1 MRNIFL
7 FVVLFVVSVFS
18 LPITAM
24 ASDDVEFEHRVS
36 ELAAGDDI
44 VGLAVGVVRG
54 GEIDMLKTYGVRA
67 VGEDGAIGFG
77 TKFRIASLSKGFAS
91 SLFAQLAV
99 EEKLGLTDKIASYA
113 PAFKL
118 RNTGEASAA
127 TIEDVLSHRLG
138 LPPYAY
144 DNLLEAGINPDT
156 ILQRFGE
163 VKQVCRVGQCYA
175 YQNVGFNMIESAI
188 EAATSETYE
197 DAMMTR
203 IIEPLGLS
211 ETSLG
216 MTHLKE
222 DDDWARSHRRRRGQ
236 NWRVV
241 PVKQPYYSVP
251 AAGGVNAT
259 ITDMSKWAIAQLG
272 HTPDVLSADVR
283 AAIHAPR
290 VVTPAEK
297 RRLRQMPRV
306 RRADYGLGWRIYD
319 YAGET
324 VVTHAGSVEG
334 YSAQIAILPDRD
346 VGLVILTNSRSKDFW
361 SILPTFLDIELGY
374 DTTRSSETEKASVQ

>member
-1 MRNIFL
+1 MRKICL
-7 FVVLFVVSVFS
+7 FVASFVVSGICLWF
-18 LPITAM
+18 PAF
-24 ASDDVEFEHRVS
+24 AADDVEFEHRM
-36 ELAAGDDI
+36 ETLAEGEDI
-44 VGLAVGVVRG
+44 VGLAMGVVRG
-54 GEIDMLKTYGVRA
+54 GEITMLKTYGVRA
-67 VGEDGAIGFG
+67 IGEEEKIGFG
-77 TKFRIASLSKGFAS
+77 TKFRIASLSKGFAA

-99 EEKLGLTDKIASYA
+99 EEKLTLENKIVAYA
-113 PAFKL
+113 PSFRL
-118 RNTGEASAA
+118 RNSGQAGAA

-144 DNLLEAGINPDT
+144 DNLLEAGIDPDT

-175 YQNVGFNMIESAI
+175 YQNVGFNMIAAAI
-188 EAATSETYE
+188 EASTGQSYE
-197 DAMMTR
+197 DAMMAR
-203 IIEPLGLS
+203 IIEPLALS

-216 MTHLKE
+216 MAHLKE
-222 DDDWARSHRRRRGQ
+222 DDDWARPHRRRRGQ

-259 ITDMSKWAIAQLG
+259 ITDMAKWAIVQLG
-272 HTPDVLSADVR
+272 HAPDVLSAEMR

-290 VVTPAEK
+290 VITPAEK

-334 YSAQIAILPDRD
+334 YSAQIAILPDLD
-346 VGLVILTNSRSKDFW
+346 VGLVILTNSRSNAFW

-374 DTTRSSETEKASVQ
+374 DTEKLATNEKG